1 MVIEDEFYIK
11 LKQKLIDNAPSEE
24 EYAQFTK
31 EERDRY
37 QLGLKYDRDLLNSYE
52 TAYNEGYKHGINLAT
67 AKMLL
72 EKNIDIKTI
81 IEITGLSVK
90 QIEKLK

>member
-1 MVIEDEFYIK
+1 MLSEDEFYIK

-52 TAYNEGYKHGINLAT
+52 TAYNEGYKHGIGT
-67 AKMLL
+67 VRPQRRSTSK
-72 EKNIDIKTI
+72 
-81 IEITGLSVK
+81 VK
-90 QIEKLK
+90 VLTKVNHKP